1 MDRVAL
7 SYNRREASRSA
18 SMIIIGYEGSK
29 REPKYFNKV
38 ENDFLESNVAF
49 IHPLPP
55 LNGESAPI
63 RVLERVKTFVEDPT
77 RGVNIEDG
85 DQVWFVLDVD
95 RYPIE
100 QYEAVKEYCDLDEKR
115 FLAISNPSFEVWLWM
130 HLDDP
135 DNITSKTSK
144 QLKNELH
151 EKCIEQG
158 FGGNWSDYIKEA
170 IKRGAAF
177 DTEEENF
184 IPVENTS
191 RVYKL
196 LEELLRFKK

>member
-7 SYNRREASRSA
+7 SYRRREANRKA
-18 SMIIIGYEGSK
+18 SMIIIGYEGGK
-29 REPKYFNKV
+29 REPNYFNKV
-38 ENDFLESNVAF
+38 ENDYLQSNIAF

-63 RVLERVKTFVEDPT
+63 KVLKRVKAFVEDPA

-95 RYPIE
+95 NYPIE
-100 QYEAVKEYCDLDEKR
+100 QYEAVKAYCDSDEKR

-135 DNITSKTSK
+135 DNITSETSK

-151 EKCIEQG
+151 KKCVEHG
-158 FGGNWSDYIKEA
+158 FGGNWSSLIEKA
-170 IKRGAAF
+170 MVRGVKY
-177 DTEEENF
+177 DSENGNF
-184 IPVENTS
+184 IPAKNSS

-196 LEELLRFKK
+196 LEELLKFKK